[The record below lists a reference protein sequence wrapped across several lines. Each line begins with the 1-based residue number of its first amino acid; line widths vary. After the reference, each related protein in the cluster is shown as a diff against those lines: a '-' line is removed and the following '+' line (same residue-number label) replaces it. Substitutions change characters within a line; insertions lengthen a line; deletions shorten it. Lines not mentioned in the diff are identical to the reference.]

1 MPDLALRFPVTTLDN
16 RELLPAGTVVSEDV
30 LRDLARSSRGAPSRE
45 LPFLENDTI
54 RKDLFAYMRQDVY
67 RQIFGEEDEYNPI
80 LSYMEQIL
88 VPTPVFDIL
97 FHFRRNDGY
106 TYRHILIVSALT
118 CLFGLSLAQNFRD
131 VLLEASAGPL
141 HDLGK
146 ISVPLDILRISKPL
160 RRAERAYLEHH
171 AMAGFVLL
179 AYYMGDS
186 RKFPCVVA
194 RDHHERKDGSG
205 YPRGIRLAD
214 RLVEIVVACDVYDAL
229 ISPRPYRKSSYDNRT
244 AIEEITT
251 MAEEGK
257 IGWDIV
263 QFLVSRNRKERLPS
277 EECAVSEEK
286 RGKPPE
292 GNMYGIVLE
301 DDEPVRDKPGPGG
314 DKLPV

>member
-1 MPDLALRFPVTTLDN
+1 MSDLTLRFPVTALDG
-16 RELLPAGTVVSEDV
+16 RELLPAGTVVSDEV
-30 LRDLARSSRGAPSRE
+30 LRDLSRSSRGVPHRD

-67 RQIFGEEDEYNPI
+67 RRIFGGEEECNPI
-80 LSYMEQIL
+80 LSFMEQIQ

-97 FHFRRNDGY
+97 FHFRQNEGY
-106 TYRHILIVSALT
+106 TYRHILIVTALT
-118 CLFGLSLAQNFRD
+118 CLFGLSLSQNFRE

-146 ISVPLDILRISKPL
+146 ISVPLEILRISRPL
-160 RRAERAYLEHH
+160 RQTERAYLEHH
-171 AMAGFVLL
+171 AVAGFVLL
-179 AYYMGDS
+179 GYYLGDG

-251 MAEEGK
+251 MAQEGK
-257 IGWDIV
+257 IGYDIV
-263 QFLVSRNRKERLPS
+263 QFLVSRNRKGRPPR

-292 GNMYGIVLE
+292 GNLYGIVVE
-301 DDEPVRDKPGPGG
+301 DDDSVRDKPGPGE
-314 DKLPV
+314 K

>member
-1 MPDLALRFPVTTLDN
+1 MPDLAIRFPVTTLDN
-16 RELLPAGTVVSEDV
+16 RELLPAGTVVTDDV
-30 LRDLARSSRGAPSRE
+30 LRDLARSSHGSHYRE
-45 LPFLENDTI
+45 LPFLGSETI

-67 RQIFGEEDEYNPI
+67 RQIFGEEDEYGPV
-80 LSYMEQIL
+80 LSFMEQIQ
-88 VPTPVFDIL
+88 VPEPVFDIL
-97 FHFRRNDGY
+97 FHFRRNEGY
-106 TYRHILIVSALT
+106 TYRHILIVSGLT

-146 ISVPLDILRISKPL
+146 ISVPLDLLRISQPL
-160 RRAERAYLEHH
+160 RRTERAYLEHH

-179 AYYMGDS
+179 AFYLGDS
-186 RKFPCVVA
+186 RKFPCIVA

-263 QFLVSRNRKERLPS
+263 QFLVSRNRKTRPPRED
-277 EECAVSEEK
+277 CAVSEEK

-292 GNMYGIVLE
+292 GNLYGIILE
-301 DDEPVRDKPGPGG
+301 DDDPVRDKPGSGG
-314 DKLPV
+314 DKLPD

>member
-30 LRDLARSSRGAPSRE
+30 LRELARSSRGAPSRE

-67 RQIFGEEDEYNPI
+67 RQIFGEEDEYGPI
-80 LSYMEQIL
+80 LSFMEQIQ
-88 VPTPVFDIL
+88 VPMPVFDIL
-97 FHFRRNDGY
+97 FHFRQNEGY

-118 CLFGLSLAQNFRD
+118 CLFGMTLSQNFRD

-205 YPRGIRLAD
+205 YPRGIHLAD

-229 ISPRPYRKSSYDNRT
+229 LSPRPYRKRSYDNRT
-244 AIEEITT
+244 AIEEITK

-263 QFLVSRNRKERLPS
+263 QFLVSRNRKERPPR
-277 EECAVSEEK
+277 EECEVSEEK

-292 GNMYGIVLE
+292 GNLYGIVL
-301 DDEPVRDKPGPGG
+301 DDDVPARDKPGPGG

>member
-1 MPDLALRFPVTTLDN
+1 MPDLTLRFPVTTLDA
-16 RELLPAGTVVSEDV
+16 RELLPQGTVVSDDV
-30 LRDLARSSRGAPSRE
+30 LRELARSSRGASHPE

-67 RQIFGEEDEYNPI
+67 RQIFGEEKECGPL
-80 LSYMEQIL
+80 LSFMEQIL
-88 VPTPVFDIL
+88 VPMPVFDIL
-97 FHFRRNDGY
+97 FHFRRNEGY

-118 CLFGLSLAQNFRD
+118 CLFGLSLAQSFRD

-146 ISVPLDILRISKPL
+146 ISVPLDILRISRPL
-160 RRAERAYLEHH
+160 RRTERSHLEHH
-171 AMAGFVLL
+171 ALAGFVLL
-179 AYYMGDS
+179 GYYLGDPG
-186 RKFPCVVA
+186 KFPCVVA

-229 ISPRPYRKSSYDNRT
+229 ISPRPYRKRSYDNRT
-244 AIEEITT
+244 AIEEITK
-251 MAEEGK
+251 MAEERK

-263 QFLVSRNRKERLPS
+263 QFLVSRNRKERPPR

-292 GNMYGIVLE
+292 GNLYGIVI
-301 DDEPVRDKPGPGG
+301 DDDAPV
-314 DKLPV
+314 

>member
-1 MPDLALRFPVTTLDN
+1 MSDLTLRFPVTTLEG
-16 RELLPAGTVVSEDV
+16 RELLPKGAAVSDEV
-30 LRDLARSSRGAPSRE
+30 LRDLARSSPGAPHRE

-67 RQIFGEEDEYNPI
+67 RQIFGEEEEYGPV
-80 LSYMEQIL
+80 LSFLERIR
-88 VPTPVFDIL
+88 VPTPVLDIL
-97 FHFRRNDGY
+97 FHFRRSEGY

-118 CLFGLSLAQNFRD
+118 CLFGLSLAQKFRD

-146 ISVPLDILRISKPL
+146 ISVPLEILRISRPL
-160 RRAERAYLEHH
+160 RQTERAHLEHH
-171 AMAGFVLL
+171 AIAGFVLL
-179 AYYMGDS
+179 GYYLGDA

-229 ISPRPYRKSSYDNRT
+229 ISPRPYRKRSYDNRT
-244 AIEEITT
+244 AIEEITR

-263 QFLVSRNRKERLPS
+263 KFLVSRNRKGRPHS
-277 EECAVSEEK
+277 EECAVSGEK
-286 RGKPPE
+286 RGIPPE
-292 GNMYGIVLE
+292 GNLYGIVLE
-301 DDEPVRDKPGPGG
+301 DDDPVRDKPGPGD